1 MKLIRHIIMAVAVCL
16 MAAGSHSAAQNK
28 FEVRKVDFDKIKSIT
43 QDPKA
48 RFYYP
53 KLIQSFKSNDT
64 VMNFEAYRDLYYG
77 YIFQEDYNPFR
88 ESEYGKVVESLY
100 YKQPHSRAECD
111 SIEKYA
117 ELSLDDNI
125 FDLDQMKFYIYV
137 LKEKK
142 KYARAA
148 VRQYRLDRLIA
159 AIMSSGKGTKD
170 DLGGDLPRARIQ
182 HCELSGLRGHR
193 PPGAGRR
200 QTRLHSGEAQRRQG
214 ECEGILLRRVAHDAG
229 GHAQIPRQV
238 ALTQRNAAS
247 HIRRLATLHGQPPA
261 FGRSDEF
268 CRHCDQPPPAQGS
281 WFEELFVT
289 L

>member
-1 MKLIRHIIMAVAVCL
+1 MKLIRRIIMAVAVCL

-111 SIEKYA
+111 SIDKYA

-170 DLGGDLPRARIQ
+170 DPWVVICPEHEYNIVNFLGYVATDHQ
-182 HCELSGLRGHR
+182 ELDDGKLDYIAVKPKDGKENVKGFYFDVSRMM
-193 PPGAGRR
+193 
-200 QTRLHSGEAQRRQG
+200 
-214 ECEGILLRRVAHDAG
+214 
-229 GHAQIPRQV
+229 QV
-238 ALTQRNAAS
+238 AMLKF
-247 HIRRLATLHGQPPA
+247 P
-261 FGRSDEF
+261 DK
-268 CRHCDQPPPAQGS
+268 
-281 WFEELFVT
+281 
-289 L
+289 

>member
-1 MKLIRHIIMAVAVCL
+1 MKLQHIIITSLIACVAACCAL
-16 MAAGSHSAAQNK
+16 GLEAQNK
-28 FEVRKVDFDKIKSIT
+28 FEVRKVDFDKIKKIT

-88 ESEYGKVVESLY
+88 QSEYGKVVESLY

-125 FDLDQMKFYIYV
+125 FDLDQMKFHIYV

-170 DLGGDLPRARIQ
+170 DPWVVICPEHEYNIVNFLGYVATDHQELDGDIDYIAVKDKDGKENVKGFYFDVSRMM
-182 HCELSGLRGHR
+182 
-193 PPGAGRR
+193 
-200 QTRLHSGEAQRRQG
+200 
-214 ECEGILLRRVAHDAG
+214 
-229 GHAQIPRQV
+229 QV
-238 ALTQRNAAS
+238 A
-247 HIRRLATLHGQPPA
+247 
-261 FGRSDEF
+261 
-268 CRHCDQPPPAQGS
+268 AQK
-281 WFEELFVT
+281 FPDK
-289 L
+289 